1 MTKDNIQYM
10 IESITKD
17 IILLLMDDMGM
28 TMEESFRAFYLSDT
42 FSKLSQSETGLYI
55 QSTPYIYE
63 YLKNEIEKGKMA

>member
-28 TMEESFRAFYLSDT
+28 TMEESIRTFYLSDT
-42 FSKLSQSETGLYI
+42 FSKLSQSETGLYS

>member
-42 FSKLSQSETGLYI
+42 FSKLSQIETGLYS

>member
-28 TMEESFRAFYLSDT
+28 RMEESFRAFYLSDT
-42 FSKLSQSETGLYI
+42 FSKLSQSETGLYS